1 MGNILKFDTLNS
13 FLRLSKRRLAQGP
26 IALIFVE
33 DDIEIRST
41 IAHHLMRDFRSI
53 LVFVPKGIAHPD
65 GFAPEVH
72 SIRYDTH
79 SEEAVTCAINRII
92 LWAPDTWMY
101 YCYNAEYLFYPFC
114 ETRSIRELLAFNTQ
128 EERAAMLTYTIDL
141 YAADLSQ
148 NPNAVCTQ
156 TAQID
161 SSGYYAQTR
170 VDPDNHNFPKERQL
184 DFFGGLRW
192 RFDQYVPNAQRKIDR
207 VGLFKSKP
215 GLQLHPDDTFNEP
228 EYNTYTGLWH
238 NSPSAAILSFR
249 AAKALL
255 INAASCAAIDRFDW
269 PHSVPFKWH
278 SEQLLALGLM
288 ETGQWF

>member
-1 MGNILKFDTLNS
+1 MNSFLFCVTARSLESFQSYSLHYHSGVLQWHSGFLVRPRILVNILKFDTLSS

-41 IAHHLMRDFRSI
+41 IAHHLMRGFRSI

-79 SEEAVTCAINRII
+79 DEEAVTCAIDRII

-114 ETRSIRELLAFNTQ
+114 ETRSISELLAFNTQ

-156 TAQID
+156 TSQID

-170 VDPDNHNFPKERQL
+170 VDPDNHKLSQRATAG
-184 DFFGGLRW
+184 FFW
-192 RFDQYVPNAQRKIDR
+192 R
-207 VGLFKSKP
+207 
-215 GLQLHPDDTFNEP
+215 
-228 EYNTYTGLWH
+228 
-238 NSPSAAILSFR
+238 
-249 AAKALL
+249 
-255 INAASCAAIDRFDW
+255 AS
-269 PHSVPFKWH
+269 
-278 SEQLLALGLM
+278 LAV
-288 ETGQWF
+288 